1 MGWPRK
7 NDGCRLYQ
15 ERKDKSFVLAITEN
29 GKNAEGDFGAIAN
42 VHADAMPCLAS
53 TLVNPLYLYERCR
66 RVQWS
71 DLPGEWQRAF
81 GLWMEEWDQ
90 TPEQIRGFWQVNQPR
105 HHLSEMNHDI

>member
-15 ERKDKSFVLAITEN
+15 ERKDKSFILVITEN
-29 GKNAEGDFGAIAN
+29 GRNSQGDFGALGN
-42 VHADAMPCLAS
+42 VYEDSSPCLAS
-53 TLVNPLYLYERCR
+53 TQVSPVYLHDRCR

-71 DLPGEWQRAF
+71 DLPDEWRRAF

-90 TPEQIRGFWQVNQPR
+90 PPKQIRGFWQVNRPR